1 MKNKLFKVVL
11 FTIMML
17 IVMNSNIYAAEVSK
31 IDVQLNGQYIDFTDN
46 EGNKVEPQLI
56 NSRTMVPMR
65 KIFEVLNSTVEWNGE
80 TNTVTAEN
88 NGKTI
93 ILQINNLEAK
103 VSENGEEQVIIL
115 DSAPVIVND
124 RTLVPVRFIAE
135 SLNMQV
141 GWDEENQTVIII
153 DYNYVKDYLIE
164 NTSTFF
170 EYLTTEYEQINT
182 SEQTIDMEIELGY
195 KDKDNKKN
203 NSKLTMPISMK
214 LKQTKEAVRIDI
226 DVTVKGSGI
235 LFETLYNSKKETISM
250 SIIID
255 IKNGVMYLNSSEYE
269 KSGDVPKGKWI
280 YKSISNEELNILGI
294 AANEKLNPVDIILM
308 LLKEDENF
316 LTVDS
321 YNQFNYKLELFSKLF
336 GNKYFTVSGNSIK
349 NYKWNITL
357 ENLLNIIGMEKAEV
371 DQITDIASGNMEV
384 QIKVNKNVPTES
396 KIKANLLIS
405 YEETNEEVA
414 VEFEMDAKIK
424 SYNKPIEIV
433 MPKKTELFDAEEDI
447 IEGIDNIPYLD
458 NIENMIKYLS
468 I

>member
-65 KIFEVLNSTVEWNGE
+65 KIFEVLNSTVKWNGE

-88 NGKTI
+88 NGKI
-93 ILQINNLEAK
+93 ITLQINNLEAK
-103 VSENGEEQVIIL
+103 VSENGEEQIIIL

-447 IEGIDNIPYLD
+447 IEGIDNIG
-458 NIENMIKYLS
+458 NMIKYLS